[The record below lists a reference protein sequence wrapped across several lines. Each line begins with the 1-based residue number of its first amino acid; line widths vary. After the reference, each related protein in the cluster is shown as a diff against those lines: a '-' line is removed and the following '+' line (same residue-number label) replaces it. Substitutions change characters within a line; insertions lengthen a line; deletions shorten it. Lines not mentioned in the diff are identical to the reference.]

1 MMSTWSRVG
10 YGVGMAIIVAA
21 GLRYF
26 VTYKDPSQGVVYIFA
41 GCVILALA
49 WLYNSNLQRKEEML
63 KEKKEREQAILKLSG
78 VLDSVELNIK
88 ERLE

>member
-1 MMSTWSRVG
+1 MISTWSRVG

-21 GLRYF
+21 SLRYF
-26 VTYKDPSQGVVYIFA
+26 VTYTDYSQGVIYIFA
-41 GCVILALA
+41 GCVILALS
-49 WLYNSNLQRKEEML
+49 WLYNTNLARVKDIET
-63 KEKKEREQAILKLSG
+63 LKLDLTKEIDKLKG